1 MGAHIAVMKSQEFDF
16 ARSPIVE
23 NQTFFLES
31 KCIHCGFTV
40 LAPSLEELL
49 AEENR
54 HRAQCMLQRA
64 TS

>member
-1 MGAHIAVMKSQEFDF
+1 MELEEFDF

-31 KCIHCGFTV
+31 KCIHCGSTV

-49 AEENR
+49 AQEKG
-54 HRAQCMLQRA
+54 HRAQCVLKRA
-64 TS
+64 AS